1 MDPFTI
7 STGIV
12 GIFSLAIEL
21 TKILT
26 TYIGDT
32 LSASKDAQILL
43 DEINLLSTA
52 LKQLDVF
59 LKIDAA
65 KVHLKEASALQS
77 VVTSCETKVQDFIRR
92 LKGRRSAN
100 QGPNLIERINGHL
113 KKDECQQTV
122 LILQRFTQTFEFS
135 LVVSNWLVMF
145 IIEDFV
151 MY

>member
-100 QGPNLIERINGHL
+100 QGPNLIERIKWPF
-113 KKDECQQTV
+113 KK
-122 LILQRFTQTFEFS
+122 R
-135 LVVSNWLVMF
+135 
-145 IIEDFV
+145 
-151 MY
+151 